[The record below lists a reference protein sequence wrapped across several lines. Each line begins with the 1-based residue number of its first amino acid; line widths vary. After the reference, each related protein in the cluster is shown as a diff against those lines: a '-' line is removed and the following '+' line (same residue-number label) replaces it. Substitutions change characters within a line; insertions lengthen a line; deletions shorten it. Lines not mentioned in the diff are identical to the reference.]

1 MINYQ
6 KSRILDLKYDGWG
19 RFSKKFL
26 TGIYGDYY
34 GEKKTIM
41 DVLKE
46 DNKLPNLMQ
55 IINKKEFGFN
65 EIIEKNRIKL
75 DEGEVLKDAID
86 KIHCSPE
93 VRRGIWQSM
102 KLVEEVIEIENG
114 VLPQNIYIE
123 FARSE
128 EDKKRTKKR
137 KNKLEAAYKVLKKEI
152 DLFG

>member
-1 MINYQ
+1 
-6 KSRILDLKYDGWG
+6 
-19 RFSKKFL
+19 
-26 TGIYGDYY
+26 
-34 GEKKTIM
+34 M

-128 EDKKRTKKR
+128 EDKKRTKNEKI
-137 KNKLEAAYKVLKKEI
+137 N
-152 DLFG
+152 